1 MRTVE
6 QYVEE
11 YHRAVQQ
18 RVPDERVLAIGL
30 FDAPPESADHA
41 EPERYVRHGI
51 AGPML
56 MAVTPSRLLALRYRP
71 HGMSIDVLDRV
82 AAWPRRLLAMRMQDH
97 PAVRRLLVV
106 TPEGDHLQFRG
117 TRQPGAFD
125 GLNRMFFEQLGLEAG

>member
-11 YHRAVQQ
+11 YHRAVQE

-30 FDAPPESADHA
+30 FGAPAEAPESH
-41 EPERYVRHGI
+41 VRHGI
-51 AGPML
+51 TGPMI
-56 MAVTPSRLLALRYRP
+56 MAVTPSRLLAHRYRP

-97 PAVRRLLVV
+97 PAARRLLLT
-106 TPEGDHLQFRG
+106 TPDGDQLHFHGARQLG
-117 TRQPGAFD
+117 TFD
-125 GLNRMFFEQLGLEAG
+125 RLNRMFFEQLGLDAG